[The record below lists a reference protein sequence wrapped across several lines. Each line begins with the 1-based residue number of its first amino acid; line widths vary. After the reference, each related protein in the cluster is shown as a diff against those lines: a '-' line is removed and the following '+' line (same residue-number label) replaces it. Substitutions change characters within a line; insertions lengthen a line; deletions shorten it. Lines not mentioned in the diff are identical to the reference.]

1 MRVVEF
7 TEPGLP
13 GTGGRRSGALAFNN
27 IDVLLF
33 SETRLN
39 VAQAGP

>member
-13 GTGGRRSGALAFNN
+13 GAGGRRSGGLACNN
-27 IDVLLF
+27 IDVLF